1 MGSVLAAFRDRLP
14 GRAAVVLAA
23 KVISGSLLVLALVLI
38 GGQHSCNLLSGCMTN
53 TFLLMTPL
61 TLSLTGLA
69 MGLLLSAFRDV
80 LLALPPMSL
89 LERDIESVAGPA
101 GENLDRLYLSLTNY
115 MPVYYFDATIWGV
128 VPASASSQLNI

>member
-1 MGSVLAAFRDRLP
+1 
-14 GRAAVVLAA
+14 
-23 KVISGSLLVLALVLI
+23 
-38 GGQHSCNLLSGCMTN
+38 MTN

-115 MPVYYFDATIWGV
+115 MPVYCFDATIWGV